1 MSTTKDAIEKHDVVV
16 LRVPVG
22 AWAAGTTGTV
32 VSLYEDAALVEVA
45 EDDPPGSALD
55 NLLPVPFEQLEL
67 CWSHR
72 TGWVEGWKPDGSPS
86 GRDRAAKRST
96 ASRLGESTS

>member
-1 MSTTKDAIEKHDVVV
+1 MTMSTTKHVIEEHDVVA
-16 LRVPVG
+16 LRTPVGTWPVG
-22 AWAAGTTGTV
+22 ATGTV

-55 NLLPVPFEQLEL
+55 NLLTVPFEQLEL

-72 TGWVEGWKPDGSPS
+72 TGWVDDLQLPS
-86 GRDRAAKRST
+86 RSSSYGRNRHLT
-96 ASRLGESTS
+96 CT

>member
-1 MSTTKDAIEKHDVVV
+1 MSTVKHAIEEHHLVA
-16 LRVPVG
+16 LRMPIG
-22 AWAAGTTGTV
+22 AWPAGTTGTV

-55 NLLPVPFEQLEL
+55 NLLTVPFEQLEL

-72 TGWVEGWKPDGSPS
+72 TGWVDGWKPDGSPN
-86 GRDRAAKRST
+86 GRDRADKRSA
-96 ASRLGESTS
+96 ASE

>member
-1 MSTTKDAIEKHDVVV
+1 MATVEHAIEEHDVVA
-16 LRVPVG
+16 LREPVG
-22 AWAAGTTGTV
+22 IWPAGTTGTV

-67 CWSHR
+67 RWSHR
-72 TGWVEGWKPDGSPS
+72 TGWVAGME
-86 GRDRAAKRST
+86 A
-96 ASRLGESTS
+96 